1 MPGKREL
8 IRKTTSRKGATEA
21 ESSERDSSS
30 ASKGCNSTG
39 TSRRESAKET
49 GTAKKAS
56 SGFKSSA
63 HTRLMDKLKA
73 INAIVPFEQS
83 VVAKPRVWLESE
95 MLNLNWALGHGV
107 PFGCLW
113 ELIGAESSSKSTTA
127 LSIAAS
133 LQRTHNALI
142 IPYDTERLDDSML
155 LRTGL
160 DLSKAAIPEP
170 EAKDCVANV
179 VNNMMAVLQTIIDA
193 NEEGDYDGDGPTPVI
208 MIWDSIA
215 ATATQTMKQAM
226 SNTRDGVKVGI
237 IAEQMSATAGQLTT
251 ALKTLHPAI
260 VKAGVLAIF
269 VNQMRVTMA
278 TPGMSSWGGPQEHSG
293 GGRALKHA
301 ANIRGKMKYENIY
314 RNFNGGKKDITKG
327 PQQLGI
333 MCSLDMIKNKL
344 AAPFKKIGFINM
356 FKSGID
362 ITQSNILHA
371 LFDLESQGVLPPVVK
386 GRIQWNGRGYYI
398 PDFARVLSEDEIA
411 LAELKERILAAQETM
426 NESISA
432 ADIARMQRESDMAER
447 DDDDE
452 EVEVETADDT
462 DDASEHNEED

>member
-1 MPGKREL
+1 
-8 IRKTTSRKGATEA
+8 
-21 ESSERDSSS
+21 
-30 ASKGCNSTG
+30 
-39 TSRRESAKET
+39 
-49 GTAKKAS
+49 
-56 SGFKSSA
+56 
-63 HTRLMDKLKA
+63 MDKLKA
-73 INAIVPFEQS
+73 IHAIIPFEQS
-83 VVAKPRVWLESE
+83 VVAKPRMWLDSE

-133 LQRTHNALI
+133 LQRTHDALI

-160 DLSKAAIPEP
+160 DMSKAAIPDP
-170 EAKDCVANV
+170 EAKDCLANV

-193 NEEGDYDGDGPTPVI
+193 NEEGDYESDGPTPVI

-269 VNQMRVTMA
+269 VNQMRVTMP

-314 RNFNGGKKDITKG
+314 KGFNGGKKDIMKG
-327 PQQLGI
+327 TQQLGI

-344 AAPFKKIGFINM
+344 AAPFKKVGFVNM

-362 ITQSNILHA
+362 IAQSNILHA
-371 LFDLESQGVLPPVVK
+371 LFDLESQEVLPPVIK
-386 GRIQWNGRGYYI
+386 GRVQWNGKGYYL
-398 PDFARVLSEDEIA
+398 PEFARIMSEDVVAME
-411 LAELKERILAAQETM
+411 ELKEKIIAAQEAM
-426 NESISA
+426 NESITA
-432 ADIARMQRESDMAER
+432 EDIARMQRESDASER
-447 DDDDE
+447 DGDDE

>member
-1 MPGKREL
+1 ME
-8 IRKTTSRKGATEA
+8 
-21 ESSERDSSS
+21 
-30 ASKGCNSTG
+30 
-39 TSRRESAKET
+39 
-49 GTAKKAS
+49 
-56 SGFKSSA
+56 
-63 HTRLMDKLKA
+63 KLKTVGV
-73 INAIVPFEQS
+73 ITPFEQS
-83 VVAKPRVWLESE
+83 VVAKPRMWLESE

-113 ELIGAESSSKSTTA
+113 ELIGVESSSKTGLAMS
-127 LSIAAS
+127 LAAS
-133 LQRTHNALI
+133 LQRTHDALI

-160 DLSKAAIPEP
+160 DLSKAAIPAP
-170 EAKDCVANV
+170 EAKDCLANV
-179 VNNMMAVLQTIIDA
+179 VNNMMAILQTIIDA
-193 NEEGDYDGDGPTPVI
+193 NEEGDYEGDAPAPVV

-237 IAEQMSATAGQLTT
+237 VAEQMSATAGQLTI

-278 TPGMSSWGGPQEHSG
+278 TPGVSSWGGPQEHSG

-314 RNFNGGKKDITKG
+314 RGFNGGKRDITKG
-327 PQQLGI
+327 DQQLGI

-371 LFDLESQGVLPPVVK
+371 LFDLESQAVLPPVVK
-386 GRIQWNGRGYYI
+386 GRINWQGKSYYI
-398 PDFARVLSEDEIA
+398 PDFARVISEDEVA
-411 LAELKERILAAQETM
+411 MAELKERILAAQEAM
-426 NESISA
+426 NESITA
-432 ADIARMQRESDMAER
+432 ADIARMQRESDAAER
-447 DDDDE
+447 EEEYETETEVEE
-452 EVEVETADDT
+452 EVET
-462 DDASEHNEED
+462 EEE

>member
-1 MPGKREL
+1 MEKL
-8 IRKTTSRKGATEA
+8 NKIGAIT
-21 ESSERDSSS
+21 
-30 ASKGCNSTG
+30 
-39 TSRRESAKET
+39 
-49 GTAKKAS
+49 
-56 SGFKSSA
+56 
-63 HTRLMDKLKA
+63 
-73 INAIVPFEQS
+73 PFEHS
-83 VVAKPRVWLESE
+83 VVAKPRLWLESE

-113 ELIGAESSSKSTTA
+113 ELIGRESSSKTGLA
-127 LSIAAS
+127 MSIAAS
-133 LQRTHNALI
+133 MQRTHNALI

-170 EAKDCVANV
+170 TAKDCLSNV
-179 VNNMMAVLQTIIDA
+179 VNNMITVLQTIIEM
-193 NEEGDYDGDGPTPVI
+193 NEEGEYDGDGPTPCI

-215 ATATQTMKQAM
+215 ATATQSMKQAM

-237 IAEQMSATAGQLTT
+237 VAEQMSAAAGQLTI

-278 TPGMSSWGGPQEHSG
+278 TPGTSSWGGPQEHSG

-314 RNFNGGKKDITKG
+314 RNFNKGKKDILRG
-327 PQQLGI
+327 DQQLGI

-362 ITQSNILHA
+362 IAQSNVLHA
-371 LFDLESQGVLPPVVK
+371 LFDLESQEVLPPV
-386 GRIQWNGRGYYI
+386 INGRVQWGAKK
-398 PDFARVLSEDEIA
+398 PFVPELAKMLAEDPIA
-411 LAELKERILAAQETM
+411 MAELKEKILAAQEAM
-426 NESISA
+426 NESITA
-432 ADIARMQRESDMAER
+432 ADIARMQRESDADER
-447 DDDDE
+447 E
-452 EVEVETADDT
+452 EEYEVEA
-462 DDASEHNEED
+462 EEIGEEE